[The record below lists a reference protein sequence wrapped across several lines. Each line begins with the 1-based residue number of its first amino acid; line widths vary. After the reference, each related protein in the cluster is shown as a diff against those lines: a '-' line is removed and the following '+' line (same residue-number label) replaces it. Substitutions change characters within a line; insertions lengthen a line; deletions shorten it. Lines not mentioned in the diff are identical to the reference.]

1 MLGKSI
7 TNTSIVI
14 KIKKRDI
21 FFIQRKNKLKRSSP
35 NYAIEDRCMRDKLD
49 SIDQKIIQILQ
60 KNAREKNTEI
70 ARQLNITEGA
80 VRKRIKKLLERGIIE
95 GFTIR
100 LSEQMAGIRAIVG
113 VNIGG
118 TVEPG
123 KVRDKIFEKIPHG
136 IEAIYETTGDIDLF
150 VILHM
155 QKDVHL
161 KNAIES
167 IRKVNGVEHTTTF
180 VVLTK
185 SVSQPE
191 FLQE

>member
-1 MLGKSI
+1 
-7 TNTSIVI
+7 
-14 KIKKRDI
+14 
-21 FFIQRKNKLKRSSP
+21 
-35 NYAIEDRCMRDKLD
+35 MRDKLD